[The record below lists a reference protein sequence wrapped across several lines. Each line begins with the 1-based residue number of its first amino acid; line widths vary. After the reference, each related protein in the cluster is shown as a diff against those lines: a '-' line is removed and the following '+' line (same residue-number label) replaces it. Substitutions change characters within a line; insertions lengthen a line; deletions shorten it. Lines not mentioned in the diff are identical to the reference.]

1 MIRRNGRGQDSAW
14 RFYTSGEINEEEFET
29 KKNDLS

>member
-1 MIRRNGRGQDSAW
+1 MIRRNGAARTRPGD
-14 RFYTSGEINEEEFET
+14 FYTSGEINEEEFET